1 MISMIDKEILD
12 PHDSISIISIL
23 SICIYKWW
31 YLSIYLSIDRSIYL
45 SIWLY
50 LSIYLFIYLSIC
62 LTFCL
67 SVCPSIHPSIHRYRD
82 IISNTPTQPCF
93 PAHDVGQAFSLQDLR
108 HDLATPQRGATD
120 VSCWT
125 LGLWRSDIWR
135 VLRIVTHYVL
145 ILVPD

>member
-31 YLSIYLSIDRSIYL
+31 YLSIYLSIDLSIYLYDYTYLSIYL
-45 SIWLY
+45 SIY
-50 LSIYLFIYLSIC
+50 LSVWLSV
-62 LTFCL
+62 CL
-67 SVCPSIHPSIHRYRD
+67 SVHPSIHRYRD